1 MWQPNLFDILDTGL
15 ITRRY
20 ASRNKLETILEF
32 LLKVRQAIR
41 WLVITIAT
49 PFEWWNSFYW
59 RNFKYWLTQLSLGA
73 ILINKFL
80 LWLAKTNHVTIDI
93 Q

>member
-32 LLKVRQAIR
+32 LLKVRR
-41 WLVITIAT
+41 
-49 PFEWWNSFYW
+49 
-59 RNFKYWLTQLSLGA
+59 LG
-73 ILINKFL
+73 
-80 LWLAKTNHVTIDI
+80 D
-93 Q
+93 